1 MTLQW
6 YSGWKTGS
14 DCATHPGHPTS
25 YQYICHHMLEIKKN
39 MLVAC
44 LMLVCVCVCVVC
56 VCVSNVFTHTRTR
69 LPGRC
74 SSFHTHY
81 MTDLWP
87 HPYIHTLQSAR
98 HTASGGSPMH
108 CSYTVNTHR
117 LVLMGYHS
125 NQLNT
130 WRMAVWKHSKQIFTI
145 KVALIRWRL
154 QYITKGLKTDVT

>member
-1 MTLQW
+1 MVLRLKNRKW
-6 YSGWKTGS
+6 LCNSSRSSNKIPVHLSSHAGN
-14 DCATHPGHPTS
+14 
-25 YQYICHHMLEIKKN
+25 KKEH
-39 MLVAC
+39 VSRVSHVS
-44 LMLVCVCVCVVC
+44 VCVWC

-69 LPGRC
+69 LPGRF

-154 QYITKGLKTDVT
+154 QYITKGLKTDVM